1 MDDGKRIRD
10 ILAKLKIKQ
19 SGLAKILGLSQSVI
33 SEFANG
39 TRPPSKEFIIGLPGI
54 GISTDWFL
62 TGKGSMFL
70 AQTETDSS
78 VGNGLDKSGS
88 IFGMGTIHQ
97 FTITPPS
104 WEIPALPVR
113 SSEEALQADN
123 PVQAMTM
130 FDIPLLTKDQAMRFN
145 PAKEIPR
152 QKANSGEYPDI
163 SLVSIPRR
171 VMEYSTDLRAIE
183 VFDSRMAP
191 VMRSGDI
198 AIIEATGWNG
208 NGIHL
213 YRMSG
218 GLHISYVGRYDGGF
232 HLFDELT
239 LKKEKELPYDA
250 QTFQPIGRVRAIVK
264 DIFAFDWVGGTQ
276 PPLES

>member
-1 MDDGKRIRD
+1 MIFEDGIERLRKYYRNSNAEIE
-10 ILAKLKIKQ
+10 KN
-19 SGLAKILGLSQSVI
+19 LGLSNGYI
-33 SEFANG
+33 SKIDKN
-39 TRPPSKEFIIGLPGI
+39 PGKLLLALNEK

-70 AQTETDSS
+70 AQAETDSP
-78 VGNGLDKSGS
+78 VGNGLMINQAQYS
-88 IFGMGTIHQ
+88 GMGNIQQLTM
-97 FTITPPS
+97 TPSGETPES
-104 WEIPALPVR
+104 LPVE

-264 DIFAFDWVGGTQ
+264 DIFAFDWVGGAQ
-276 PPLES
+276 PPLEN